1 MFKIKVGDFMNV
13 IKKIVMIL
21 IIGIMISSCMPK
33 NISLAS
39 GGFISIEEDINFKSK
54 LPKEK
59 DVKNLKEIIEKFLK
73 AIRTIAVLVLVI
85 VVSTTGIRYLTATN
99 ADIKEEIKITMF
111 PIIMGLILLFGAV
124 TIAGFIISA
133 FGK

>member
-1 MFKIKVGDFMNV
+1 MEIL
-13 IKKIVMIL
+13 KKIIMIL
-21 IIGIMISSCMPK
+21 IIGMLIWGCMPT

-39 GGFISIEEDINFKSK
+39 AGFISIEDDINFKSK

-59 DVKNLKEIIEKFLK
+59 DVKNLREVIGKFLTV
-73 AIRTIAVLVLVI
+73 IRTIAAMVLVI
-85 VVSTTGIRYLTATN
+85 VVSTTGFRYLTAAR

-111 PIIMGLILLFGAV
+111 PIVMGLIILFGAV